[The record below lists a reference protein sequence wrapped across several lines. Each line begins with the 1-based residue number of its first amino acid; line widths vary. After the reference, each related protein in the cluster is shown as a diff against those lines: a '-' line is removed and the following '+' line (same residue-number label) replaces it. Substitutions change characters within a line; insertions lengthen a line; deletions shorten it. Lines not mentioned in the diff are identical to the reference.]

1 VHLPPPKKLKED
13 VIEVE
18 CVVCCKPGT
27 STNTVRY
34 KIYRVSAV
42 WKVEKDIITSI
53 TASLIGR
60 LIMYVETFKA
70 DVIVVIGNVIMC
82 LTSH

>member
-1 VHLPPPKKLKED
+1 MPPPKKLKEE
-13 VIEVE
+13 VLAVE

-27 STNTVRY
+27 SMNTVRY
-34 KIYRVSAV
+34 EINRIMAKM
-42 WKVEKDIITSI
+42 KFEKDIITSI

-60 LIMYVETFKA
+60 LIMYVQTFKA
-70 DVIVVIGNVIMC
+70 DVIVVIGNAIMC